1 VIDLHSTVC
10 GTPLRWCDHRVSR
23 IAVYDESDRLIAD
36 VRLSAGTSDHSGTEC
51 GRAILQALARGP
63 MAAGELSAA
72 SGFTG
77 GWFRAVLAAMLT
89 SGRVVKDGR
98 TYRLPTPE
106 NPAGE

>member
-1 VIDLHSTVC
+1 VIDLHTTVC
-10 GTPLRWCDHRVSR
+10 GMPLRWCDHKVARL
-23 IAVYDESDRLIAD
+23 AVYDSADRLIAD
-36 VRLSAGTSDHSGTEC
+36 VRLSAGTSDHADTEC
-51 GRAILQALARGP
+51 GKAILQALARGP
-63 MAAGELSAA
+63 LGANELSAA

-106 NPAGE
+106 KPADE